1 VCLSQDHGCCLRSPR
16 FPYPVPEELLRE
28 LLPVA
33 LDQMYRRPHTYMF
46 TDFWPKLE
54 SRGVDRATWTSML
67 VDNPR
72 RLFGG

>member
-1 VCLSQDHGCCLRSPR
+1 MLPALTAL
-16 FPYPVPEELLRE
+16 PVPAPPGLEDVFDRVV
-28 LLPVA
+28 PVA
-33 LDQMYRRPHTYMF
+33 LDQMCGRTHTYMF

-54 SRGVDRATWTSML
+54 ARGVDRATWDSML